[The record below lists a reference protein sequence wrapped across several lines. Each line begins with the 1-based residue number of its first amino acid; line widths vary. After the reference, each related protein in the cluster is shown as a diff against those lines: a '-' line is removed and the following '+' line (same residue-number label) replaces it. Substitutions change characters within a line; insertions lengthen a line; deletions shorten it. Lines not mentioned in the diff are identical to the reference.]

1 MTTTATEGTH
11 VVSGVTV
18 TIGERMNRV
27 QMAALPDESVMSDGS
42 YDPASSAAPR
52 YIKRRDMWTSE
63 DTGSTVDLSADYNYL
78 VSIGPYTP
86 EVATFASYRQRFVAF
101 ARNTGQYR
109 GGSYKTGADEAL
121 MALGASPGV
130 SPGEVVATSARP
142 PVGTVA
148 MYSYP
153 GGSDFTVLRMTEDG
167 WVTEHGR
174 YQPTSLTEVVVQVAP
189 EPKDEP
195 VEELTEEENEAAIT
209 VFKSRVWYKGWE
221 IKARRSWCAEY
232 EGHLADFGITERDA
246 LPFFDNRFD
255 VDQFYGPPVMDRA
268 QRNDLPD
275 GTVLGKAR
283 GLSWGVW
290 HKVGGRWTHVMG
302 PLRRLG
308 GESRVL
314 HHSSN
319 GSMKVLVRSHHM
331 LRAAPV
337 GTVMESYD
345 GRTWEK
351 EDDGIEGGVWTRNGG
366 RLYEDAFT
374 LWPQDFDAVFH
385 FVEFGS

>member
-11 VVSGVTV
+11 TVNGVTV
-18 TIGERMNRV
+18 SIGERMSRT
-27 QMAALPDESVMSDGS
+27 QMAALPDGSVLSDGS
-42 YDPASSAAPR
+42 YDPDSSAAPR
-52 YIKRRDMWTSE
+52 YVKRGTYWTRE
-63 DTGSTVDLSADYNYL
+63 DSDSTVSLSADYNYL
-78 VSIGPYTP
+78 VSIGDSTP
-86 EVATFASYRQRFVAF
+86 EVVTFASYRQRFIEF
-101 ARNTGQYR
+101 ARQTGSHR

-121 MALGASPGV
+121 SALGASPAV
-130 SPGEVVATSARP
+130 SPGECVAIRSTP

-153 GGSDFTVLRMTEDG
+153 GSADFTVLRMTEDG

-174 YQPTSLTEVVVQVAP
+174 YQPASLSEVVVQVAP
-189 EPKDEP
+189 PPKDEP
-195 VEELTEEENEAAIT
+195 VEELTEEETAAAIA
-209 VFKSRVWYKGWE
+209 VFNSRVWYKGWE
-221 IKARRSWCAEY
+221 IKAARSWCSEY
-232 EGHLADFGITERDA
+232 ESHLADFGITERDA

-255 VDQFYGPPVMDRA
+255 VDQFYGSPVMDRA

-308 GESRVL
+308 GEARVL
-314 HHSSN
+314 SYGN
-319 GSMKVLVRSHHM
+319 EPMKVLVHSHHM

-337 GTVMESYD
+337 GTVLESYD
-345 GRTWEK
+345 GREWTK
-351 EDDGIEGGVWTRNGG
+351 EDDGTPDGVWARGG
-366 RLYEDAFT
+366 SRLYEDSFT

-385 FVEFGS
+385 FTEFGS